1 MFPKVSIPGIPHRSP
16 KAYITL
22 NSYEFSVHFHF
33 HSSRRSPNLVHYHF
47 MESLHAKCLFA
58 NIISDEDFK
67 ICINELLSEMDTI
80 QNLDRNYLE
89 ELLTLTTYE

>member
-1 MFPKVSIPGIPHRSP
+1 
-16 KAYITL
+16 
-22 NSYEFSVHFHF
+22 
-33 HSSRRSPNLVHYHF
+33 

-58 NIISDEDFK
+58 NIILDEDFK

-89 ELLTLTTYE
+89 ELLTLTAYE